1 MVYNQTFY
9 RGVDEADGN
18 GERYLKWGDE
28 WRVSLKILPRTSWNR
43 GWVNA
48 NIIPKDRGNIGSQQP
63 LTPHDNFFEDIKHF
77 GVYHMV
83 VCLFLL
89 AFCFGKIRFRQP

>member
-28 WRVSLKILPRTSWNR
+28 WRVSLKILDK
-43 GWVNA
+43 
-48 NIIPKDRGNIGSQQP
+48 NI
-63 LTPHDNFFEDIKHF
+63 LE
-77 GVYHMV
+77 
-83 VCLFLL
+83 
-89 AFCFGKIRFRQP
+89 